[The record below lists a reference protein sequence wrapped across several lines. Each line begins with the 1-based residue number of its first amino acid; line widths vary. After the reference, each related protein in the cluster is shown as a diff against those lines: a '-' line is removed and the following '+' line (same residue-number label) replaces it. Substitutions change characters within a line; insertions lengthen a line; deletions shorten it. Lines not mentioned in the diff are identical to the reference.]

1 MLDGDNLTL
10 EEYRELFEKVIR
22 EEQCVKKSDMNI
34 KGKDLIA
41 LGMKPGREIGE
52 LLHELL
58 ELVLE
63 NPELNIPEELQ
74 SIARRRIQEQIPF
87 GQKHL

>member
-1 MLDGDNLTL
+1 MEGD
-10 EEYRELFEKVIR
+10 RESLA
-22 EEQCVKKSDMNI
+22 S
-34 KGKDLIA
+34 
-41 LGMKPGREIGE
+41 E